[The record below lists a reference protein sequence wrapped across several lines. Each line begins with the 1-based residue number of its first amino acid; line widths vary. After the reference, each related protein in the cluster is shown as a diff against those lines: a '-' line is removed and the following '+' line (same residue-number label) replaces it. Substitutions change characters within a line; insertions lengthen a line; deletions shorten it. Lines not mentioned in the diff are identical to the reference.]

1 MAKKLFVLNL
11 ILVCL
16 LMGSGY
22 LCVTYSEYRMSI
34 FYTLTIPSVLG
45 IAICSFVLAVGTID
59 ND

>member
-1 MAKKLFVLNL
+1 
-11 ILVCL
+11 
-16 LMGSGY
+16 MGSGY

-34 FYTLTIPSVLG
+34 FYALTIPSVLG

>member
-1 MAKKLFVLNL
+1 
-11 ILVCL
+11 
-16 LMGSGY
+16 MGSGY
-22 LCVTYSEYRMSI
+22 LCVTYSEYKMII